1 MFVMYEDRPEVR
13 ALMEYLAT
21 AEGTKGW
28 IDRGGFLSVL
38 NTVPTDWYVYPNT
51 QLAEMVQGATTLGF
65 DASDS
70 MPAEVGN
77 GTFWSGMVDWV
88 AANGEGTEE
97 IFQKIE
103 DSWPS
108 G

>member
-1 MFVMYEDRPEVR
+1 MFVMYEDRPEAR

-21 AEGTKGW
+21 PEGAAGW
-28 IDRGGFLSVL
+28 IERGGFLSTL
-38 NTVPTDWYVYPNT
+38 NTVPSSAYSYPND
-51 QLAEMVQGATTLGF
+51 QLAEMVQNATTLGF

-70 MPAEVGN
+70 MPAEVGA